1 MEDRIA
7 RILLWQD
14 LVEISREFD
23 IFVFG
28 RRNVLKGYLRL
39 EGAQRLLRSDLNSFA
54 KGSFP
59 EKFVFLFFRC
69 RFFSKNHAP
78 RNGGITEIRPKML
91 EDGERADSTTQ

>member
-23 IFVFG
+23 LF
-28 RRNVLKGYLRL
+28 VLKGYLRL

-78 RNGGITEIRPKML
+78 RNGGIAEIRPKML